1 MCFSNVCLHENLI
14 LENLLVEVTYDIAN
28 DCGLDAQA
36 IMNEVDN
43 TLKSG
48 LIAAT
53 TTTTI
58 DILNQ
63 TYPRIEDDT
72 KRSLV
77 HRTSDSQQSNRY
89 LAMLKSFPGLHNRTN
104 RRYLVYYTDNFPV
117 TMDNV
122 IDVTEDCPVG
132 NNCLLIVSTITTV
145 LEDGDDP
152 AEVKNSIEAGIRESF
167 SSGSFYQNIPSDTVI
182 CPDRKRKRR
191 LAIR

>member
-1 MCFSNVCLHENLI
+1 M
-14 LENLLVEVTYDIAN
+14 VEVTYDIAN

-63 TYPRIEDDT
+63 TYPRTENSAST
-72 KRSLV
+72 KRRHLL
-77 HRTSDSQQSNRY
+77 HGNFDSQQQSDRT
-89 LAMLKSFPGLHNRTN
+89 LARLKPLPGLYNRTN
-104 RRYLVYYTDNFPV
+104 RRYLVYYTNDFPV

-152 AEVKNSIEAGIRESF
+152 VEVKNSIEAGIRESF
-167 SSGSFYQNIPSDTVI
+167 TSGSFYQNIPPDTVI
-182 CPDRKRKRR
+182 CPERRQKRR
-191 LAIR
+191 LAAR